1 MKKYKM
7 IVFARSHLPRQAWDT
22 HIKTIVE
29 LEKDVCFCTQDAK
42 VSKALRVLKLAGGHG
57 HGAGG
62 KGWKLMRKT
71 VQEEVT
77 SGNNWREW
85 KREEDY
91 EG

>member
-1 MKKYKM
+1 MM
-7 IVFARSHLPRQAWDT
+7 IYECIYIYIYICMISIYIYALMM
-22 HIKTIVE
+22 IN
-29 LEKDVCFCTQDAK
+29 LEK
-42 VSKALRVLKLAGGHG
+42 VSKALRVLKLAGG

>member
-1 MKKYKM
+1 
-7 IVFARSHLPRQAWDT
+7 LPRQARDT

-29 LEKDVCFCTQDAK
+29 LEKDVRFCTQDEK
-42 VSKALRVLKLAGGHG
+42 VAKALRVLKLAGG

>member
-29 LEKDVCFCTQDAK
+29 LEKDVCFGTQDGK

>member
-1 MKKYKM
+1 M
-7 IVFARSHLPRQAWDT
+7 ISFAKTGSGHT
-22 HIKTIVE
+22 HKTIIE
-29 LEKDVCFCTQDAK
+29 LEKVQDDCFCTQDEKLA
-42 VSKALRVLKLAGGHG
+42 KALRVLKLAGG